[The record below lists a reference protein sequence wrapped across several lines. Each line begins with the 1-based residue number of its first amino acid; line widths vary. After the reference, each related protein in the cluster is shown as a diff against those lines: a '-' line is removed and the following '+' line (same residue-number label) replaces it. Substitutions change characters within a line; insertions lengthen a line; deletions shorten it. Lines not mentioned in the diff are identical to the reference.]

1 MGSTFSGYTRSPTAP
16 SQKGRKRNLSED
28 DSDDEAET
36 DQVLHTPQRKKM
48 KSTSKYIYKA
58 LFVNGENSDVTI
70 HALGKEWPLHKI
82 YLCQSFYFASMFSGS
97 WKESKLT
104 EIHIDVPDT
113 NIDEE
118 ALQIALGSL
127 YRDDVLLEPAKVVS
141 VLAAASLLQLEGLI
155 QQCSDI
161 MTETI
166 SPKTVC
172 SYHSA
177 ASSYGLQQVAKCC
190 FEWLELNLMVAQKPT
205 LLRELSTELFE
216 QVIRSPNLFVL
227 QVEMDVYS
235 MVKKYVFLRL
245 TPSWQGDAKM
255 LGREA
260 DKFFRR
266 YDAGCFLK
274 SDIGAPF
281 SKLFSVLRLGSI
293 INEPS
298 SCRHVED
305 DKIITQDCLL
315 PIYRQQ
321 WQHMLAV
328 EHGQDL
334 GPKQETVSVEQ
345 FDQLSM
351 RCGRIIKKDAEYCW
365 RWTGFNFG
373 VDLLVTFT
381 NRLIILRR
389 NTGTHPVTASVSFQN
404 SRNIMFRIR
413 VVSFDSQGQI
423 LYQKTGELTPLSLH
437 KDEEIVV
444 LNIDRHA
451 PFPMQIG
458 VNVLCVTPP
467 QPVVETAE
475 SLSLQPPTQR
485 HQQLSGM
492 DE

>member
-1 MGSTFSGYTRSPTAP
+1 MGTIFSGYSRSADNTER
-16 SQKGRKRNLSED
+16 KGRKRTLSED
-28 DSDDEAET
+28 DSDDESET

-48 KSTSKYIYKA
+48 KCTSKYIYNA
-58 LFVNGENSDVTI
+58 LFVNGENSDITI
-70 HALGKEWPLHKI
+70 HALGKDWPLHKI
-82 YLCQSFYFASMFSGS
+82 YLCQSSYFASMFSGS
-97 WKESKLT
+97 WKESKLS
-104 EIHIDVPDT
+104 EIDIDIPDT

-118 ALQIALGSL
+118 ALQVALGSL
-127 YRDDVLLEPAKVVS
+127 YRDDVLLEPVKVVS

-155 QQCSDI
+155 QQCADI

-172 SYHSA
+172 SYYSA
-177 ASSYGLQQVAKCC
+177 ATSYGLQQVAKSCL
-190 FEWLELNLMVAQKPT
+190 EWLELNLMVAQKPA
-205 LLRELSTELFE
+205 LLREISPDLFE

-245 TPSWQGDAKM
+245 TPSWHGDSKT
-255 LGREA
+255 LGRDA
-260 DKFFRR
+260 DNYFRR

-274 SDIGAPF
+274 SELGAPF
-281 SKLFSVLRLGSI
+281 SKLFSALRLGSI

-315 PIYRQQ
+315 PVYRQQ

-334 GPKQETVSVEQ
+334 GPKEETVSLEQ

-351 RCGRIIKKDAEYCW
+351 RCGRIIKKEAEYCW

-389 NTGTHPVTASVSFQN
+389 NTGTHPVTASVSLQN
-404 SRNIMFRIR
+404 SRSIMFRIR
-413 VVSFDSQGQI
+413 IVSFDSQGQI
-423 LYQKTGELTPLSLH
+423 LYQKVSDLTPLSLH
-437 KDEEIVV
+437 KDEEVVV

-475 SLSLQPPTQR
+475 SLTLQQPAPRQ
-485 HQQLSGM
+485 QQLSGG
-492 DE
+492 E

>member
-1 MGSTFSGYTRSPTAP
+1 MGSTLSGYARSP
-16 SQKGRKRNLSED
+16 SDSGKKGRKRALNED
-28 DSDDEAET
+28 ESDDESEAN
-36 DQVLHTPQRKKM
+36 QVLHTPQRKKM
-48 KSTSKYIYKA
+48 KSTSKYIYNA
-58 LFVNGENSDVTI
+58 LFVNGENSDITI
-70 HALGKEWPLHKI
+70 HALGKDWPLHKI
-82 YLCQSFYFASMFSGS
+82 YLCQSSYFASMFSGS
-97 WKESKLT
+97 WRESKLT
-104 EIHIDVPDT
+104 EIDIDVPDT
-113 NIDEE
+113 NIDIE

-127 YRDDVLLEPAKVVS
+127 YRDDVLLEPVKVVS

-155 QQCSDI
+155 QQCADI

-177 ASSYGLQQVAKCC
+177 ATSYGLQQVAKSC

-205 LLRELSTELFE
+205 LLRELSCELFE
-216 QVIRSPNLFVL
+216 KVIQSPNLFVL

-235 MVKKYVFLRL
+235 MVKKYVFLKL
-245 TPSWQGDAKM
+245 TPSWQGDTKM

-266 YDAGCFLK
+266 YDAGAFLK
-274 SDIGAPF
+274 SDLGAPYAR
-281 SKLFSVLRLGSI
+281 LFAVLRLGSI

-305 DKIITQDCLL
+305 DKIIMQDFLL
-315 PIYRQQ
+315 PVYRQQ

-334 GPKQETVSVEQ
+334 GPKEETVSTDQ

-389 NTGTHPVTASVSFQN
+389 NTGTHPVTASVSLQN

-413 VVSFDSQGQI
+413 VISYDSQGQI
-423 LYQKTGELTPLSLH
+423 LYQKLSELTPLSLH

-458 VNVLCVTPP
+458 VNVMCVTPP

-475 SLSLQPPTQR
+475 SLTLQPPTPRQ
-485 HQQLSGM
+485 QQLSGQ